1 MYIAGVTNKDT
12 ITKLLTTLPSSYQAI
27 KEVIFNQPERTIT
40 SVIAAPR
47 QHAGI
52 IQKVPVL
59 EGKSSGGKFWR
70 KPNAL
75 QHPFQRFDR
84 KTKREI
90 CWYCAK
96 PGCFLYLNVMKL
108 RQRGDS
114 TQFIAYHIFRDS
126 PDPWVSVFFF
136 RNYIKEPRRYFRLC

>member
-47 QHAGI
+47 QHARI
-52 IQKVPVL
+52 IQKVPVLPFL
-59 EGKSSGGKFWR
+59 EGKSSGGKFWG

-84 KTKREI
+84 KTKSEI

-96 PGCFLYLNVMKL
+96 PGFLL
-108 RQRGDS
+108 
-114 TQFIAYHIFRDS
+114 
-126 PDPWVSVFFF
+126 
-136 RNYIKEPRRYFRLC
+136 